1 MKLENWLEIMDPK
14 DQPLFPMTPEDRYN
28 EACIELDEML
38 ARGELSQHEY
48 YMENRNLEREF
59 YGDDY
64 DY

>member
-1 MKLENWLEIMDPK
+1 MDPK

>member
-1 MKLENWLEIMDPK
+1 MAQDS
-14 DQPLFPMTPEDRYN
+14 QPIFPMTAEDRYN

-48 YMENRNLEREF
+48 YMECRNLEREF

-64 DY
+64 V